1 MLKKIL
7 PALLMVAIALPA
19 YASDKNNPCGE
30 RCKRIVDVAINNCK
44 NAPKGVKKE
53 FLYSLLA
60 QEVALGVPDEYRGMV
75 LAAACRESGYRAVPR
90 PGDGGNAV
98 GLLQMW
104 PWWERFGIDRRDPI
118 SATNGWLTR
127 ILMNV
132 KRARRMCG
140 KKMQY
145 RAAWAWVASGPKGW
159 RCRSPRHY
167 WLMKRWHRKVKWPSQ

>member
-1 MLKKIL
+1 MRRLVFSFLLAAIL
-7 PALLMVAIALPA
+7 FP
-19 YASDKNNPCGE
+19 DKVGAFNNPCGPFCE
-30 RCKRIVDVAINNCK
+30 RMVIVAIENCK
-44 NAPKGVKKE
+44 HAPKDLNKD

-60 QEVALGVPDEYRGMV
+60 QEIILGVPDSLRGMT
-75 LAAACRESGYRAVPR
+75 LAAACRESGFRAKPR
-90 PGDGGNAV
+90 AGDGGKAV

-104 PWWERFGIDRRDPI
+104 PWWEAFGVKREDPI

-132 KRARRMCG
+132 RRARRMCG

-167 WLMKRWHRKVKWPSQ
+167 WLMKRWHRRAKWPSQ